1 MTDDPAKAVMEA
13 VAAQGVVAIVRT
25 RTAEEG
31 EELVGRL
38 LAAGLRAVEVSL
50 STPDALGIIG
60 RLAGRIPARAYLGV
74 GTVLDAASCAAAA
87 AVGAR
92 FVVTPALRRT
102 VVEAATANKM
112 AALPGVMTPTEALSA
127 LEWGA
132 SAVKLF
138 PATTWTPAAVRDLQQ
153 ALPNLPVVPTGG
165 VGLDDAPAWIAAGA
179 LAVGL
184 GGALTR
190 ALPEEIPAR
199 VEELLSR
206 LAAVRDRT
214 EGKGWAVG
222 ARASESPAGRG

>member
-1 MTDDPAKAVMEA
+1 MTDHPAKAVMEA

-25 RTAEEG
+25 RTAVEG
-31 EELVGRL
+31 EELVDRL

-50 STPDALGIIG
+50 STPDAVGII
-60 RLAGRIPARAYLGV
+60 RQLAGRIPAHAYLGV
-74 GTVLDAASCAAAA
+74 GTVLDPASCDAAAA
-87 AVGAR
+87 AGAR

-102 VVEAATANKM
+102 VVETATANEL

-138 PATTWTPAAVRDLQQ
+138 PATTWTPAAVRDLLQ
-153 ALPNLPVVPTGG
+153 ALPDLPVVPTGG

-190 ALPEEIPAR
+190 ATPEEIPAR
-199 VEELLSR
+199 VEKLLTR
-206 LAAVRDRT
+206 LAAARDRP
-214 EGKGWAVG
+214 EGMGWSV
-222 ARASESPAGRG
+222 GRGPRRA

>member
-13 VAAQGVVAIVRT
+13 VATQGVVGIVRT
-25 RTAEEG
+25 PTAVEG
-31 EELVGRL
+31 EELVDRL

-50 STPDALGIIG
+50 STPDACGII
-60 RLAGRIPARAYLGV
+60 RRSAGRIPARAYLGV
-74 GTVLDAASCAAAA
+74 GTVLDAASCDAAAA
-87 AVGAR
+87 AGAR

-102 VVEAATANKM
+102 VVEAAVANKM
-112 AALPGVMTPTEALSA
+112 AAMPGVMTPTEALSA

-138 PATTWTPAAVRDLQQ
+138 PATTWTPAAVRDLLQ
-153 ALPNLPVVPTGG
+153 ALPDLPVVPTGG

-190 ALPEEIPAR
+190 AMPEETPAR
-199 VEELLSR
+199 VEELLTR
-206 LAAVRDRT
+206 LAAARDRQ
-214 EGKGWAVG
+214 
-222 ARASESPAGRG
+222 